1 MDNFPARIPIPPFL
15 SSSFLFLLLRVGRS
29 SIYVAFI
36 PCIDWKREEVGGQ
49 SLGFDSFHSA
59 YCICLFRI

>member
-29 SIYVAFI
+29 SIYVAFV
-36 PCIDWKREEVGGQ
+36 PCIDWKREGG
-49 SLGFDSFHSA
+49 SWWWTESWL
-59 YCICLFRI
+59 